1 MASGPRRRRP
11 RSALKPR
18 TPDPRRLDSD
28 IGAITKR
35 NPSDK
40 MDMRV
45 SRGRVPAIKEETMG
59 YLRGVVH
66 GAIIG
71 GAVALLYAPKPGRQ
85 MREEL
90 SERLDQVRGQMQP
103 VLDQAQGGVDS
114 ARPPVKAG
122 LPEKTT
128 AFNVN
133 RLCGSG
139 LQAINSA
146 VQELRTG
153 EAQVVVAGGNEN
165 MSIQPYLLPR
175 SQVGWRLG
183 EATLIDGTMSLVT
196 DPFGRYQMGSTA
208 EKVADRYGVSRE
220 AQDKFAAESQRR
232 AAAAIAE
239 GRFDDQIVPV
249 AIPQKKGEPVIATVD
264 EHPRPGTTME
274 SLGRLKPAFREGGS
288 VTAGNSSGIND
299 AGAAIVVMSR
309 GKAGELGVTP
319 QLEWIAD
326 AVAGIAPEIMG
337 VAPIFAVQNLLR
349 KVGMTIND
357 IDVMELDEAFA
368 AQAVA
373 VIRELE
379 IDPDRVNPNGGA
391 IALGHP
397 VGATGAI
404 LTIKLAYELKR
415 RQAEWG
421 IVTMCIGGGQGI
433 ATLFRNLN

>member
-1 MASGPRRRRP
+1 MA
-11 RSALKPR
+11 
-18 TPDPRRLDSD
+18 
-28 IGAITKR
+28 
-35 NPSDK
+35 
-40 MDMRV
+40 
-45 SRGRVPAIKEETMG
+45 
-59 YLRGVVH
+59 
-66 GAIIG
+66 
-71 GAVALLYAPKPGRQ
+71 
-85 MREEL
+85 
-90 SERLDQVRGQMQP
+90 
-103 VLDQAQGGVDS
+103 GGVRTAIGKFAGAFKDTPTSDLGAS
-114 ARPPVKAG
+114 AIRAAVDRAGISPQVIDEVILGCVGQVGEDAFNARLATLKAG

-175 SQVGWRLG
+175 AQVGWRLG
-183 EATLIDGTMSLVT
+183 EAALIDGTLSLVT
-196 DPFGRYQMGSTA
+196 DPFGRYQMGATA
-208 EKVADRYGVSRE
+208 EKVADRYGVSRQ
-220 AQDKFAAESQRR
+220 AQDAFAAESQRR
-232 AAAAIAE
+232 AAAAIAQ
-239 GRFDDQIVPV
+239 GRFKDQIVPI
-249 AIPQKKGEPVIATVD
+249 AIPQKKGEPIVAQID
-264 EHPRPGTTME
+264 EHPRPATTVE

-299 AGAAIVVMSR
+299 AGAAVVVMTR
-309 GKAGELGVTP
+309 AKAAELGVNP
-319 QLEWIAD
+319 QLEWVAD

-337 VAPIFAVQNLLR
+337 VAPIFAVQNLLK

-357 IDVMELDEAFA
+357 VDLMELNEAFA

-379 IDPDRVNPNGGA
+379 IDPEKVNPNGGA

-404 LTIKLAYELKR
+404 LTVKLAYELKR

>member
-1 MASGPRRRRP
+1 
-11 RSALKPR
+11 
-18 TPDPRRLDSD
+18 
-28 IGAITKR
+28 
-35 NPSDK
+35 
-40 MDMRV
+40 
-45 SRGRVPAIKEETMG
+45 
-59 YLRGVVH
+59 
-66 GAIIG
+66 
-71 GAVALLYAPKPGRQ
+71 VALERQGRGIS
-85 MREEL
+85 RVNG
-90 SERLDQVRGQMQP
+90 DGIV
-103 VLDQAQGGVDS
+103 VAGGVRTAIGKFAGAFKDTPTS
-114 ARPPVKAG
+114 DLGANAIRAAVQRAGISPEVVDEVILGCVGQVGEDAFNARLATLKAG

-175 SQVGWRLG
+175 SQVGSRLG
-183 EATLIDGTMSLVT
+183 DAALIDGTLSLVT
-196 DPFGRYQMGSTA
+196 DPFGRYQMGATA

-239 GRFDDQIVPV
+239 GRFQDQIVPI
-249 AIPQKKGEPVIATVD
+249 AIPQKKGDPVIANVD

-299 AGAAIVVMSR
+299 AGAAVVVMTR
-309 GKAGELGVTP
+309 AKADELGVTP
-319 QLEWIAD
+319 QLEWVAD

-337 VAPIFAVQNLLR
+337 VAPIFAVQNLLK

-357 IDVMELDEAFA
+357 IDLMELNEAFA

-379 IDPDRVNPNGGA
+379 IDPEKVNPNGGA

-404 LTIKLAYELKR
+404 LTVKLAYELKR

>member
-1 MASGPRRRRP
+1 V
-11 RSALKPR
+11 
-18 TPDPRRLDSD
+18 T
-28 IGAITKR
+28 R
-35 NPSDK
+35 N
-40 MDMRV
+40 
-45 SRGRVPAIKEETMG
+45 GEGI
-59 YLRGVVH
+59 VV
-66 GAIIG
+66 A
-71 GAVALLYAPKPGRQ
+71 
-85 MREEL
+85 
-90 SERLDQVRGQMQP
+90 
-103 VLDQAQGGVDS
+103 GGVRTAIGKFAGAFKDTPS
-114 ARPPVKAG
+114 SDLGANAIRAAVQRAGIAPEVVDEVILGCVGQVGEDAFNARLATLKAG

-319 QLEWIAD
+319 QLEWVAD

-337 VAPIFAVQNLLR
+337 VAPIFAVQNLLK

-357 IDVMELDEAFA
+357 IDLMELNEAFA

-379 IDPDRVNPNGGA
+379 IDPEKVNPNGGA

-404 LTIKLAYELKR
+404 LTVKLAYELKR
-415 RQAEWG
+415 RKAEWG

>member
-1 MASGPRRRRP
+1 M
-11 RSALKPR
+11 
-18 TPDPRRLDSD
+18 T
-28 IGAITKR
+28 R
-35 NPSDK
+35 N
-40 MDMRV
+40 
-45 SRGRVPAIKEETMG
+45 GGEGI
-59 YLRGVVH
+59 VV
-66 GAIIG
+66 A
-71 GAVALLYAPKPGRQ
+71 
-85 MREEL
+85 
-90 SERLDQVRGQMQP
+90 
-103 VLDQAQGGVDS
+103 GGVRTAIGKFAGAFKDTPS
-114 ARPPVKAG
+114 SDLGANAIRAAVERAGISPEVVDEVILGCVGQVGEDAFNARLATLKAG

-183 EATLIDGTMSLVT
+183 EATLIDGTISLVT

-232 AAAAIAE
+232 AAAAIAD

-249 AIPQKKGEPVIATVD
+249 AIPQKKGDPVIARVD
-264 EHPRPGTTME
+264 EHPRPATTME

-299 AGAAIVVMSR
+299 AGAAVVVMTR
-309 GKAGELGVTP
+309 ATAEQLGVTP
-319 QLEWIAD
+319 QLEWVAD

-337 VAPIFAVQNLLR
+337 VAPIFAVQNLLK

-357 IDVMELDEAFA
+357 IDLMELNEAFA

-379 IDPDRVNPNGGA
+379 IDPEKVNPNGGA

-404 LTIKLAYELKR
+404 LTVKLAYELKR

>member
-1 MASGPRRRRP
+1 M
-11 RSALKPR
+11 
-18 TPDPRRLDSD
+18 T
-28 IGAITKR
+28 R
-35 NPSDK
+35 N
-40 MDMRV
+40 
-45 SRGRVPAIKEETMG
+45 GEGI
-59 YLRGVVH
+59 VV
-66 GAIIG
+66 A
-71 GAVALLYAPKPGRQ
+71 
-85 MREEL
+85 
-90 SERLDQVRGQMQP
+90 
-103 VLDQAQGGVDS
+103 GGVRTAIGKFAGAFKDTPS
-114 ARPPVKAG
+114 SDLGANAIRAAVERAGIGPEVVDEVILGCVGQVGEDAFNARLATLKAG

-183 EATLIDGTMSLVT
+183 DATLIDGTMSLVT

-232 AAAAIAE
+232 TAAAIAE

-249 AIPQKKGEPVIATVD
+249 AIPQKKGDPVIARVD

-299 AGAAIVVMSR
+299 AGAAVVVLT
-309 GKAGELGVTP
+309 KAKADELGVTP
-319 QLEWIAD
+319 QLEWVAD

-337 VAPIFAVQNLLR
+337 VAPIFAVQNLLK

-357 IDVMELDEAFA
+357 IDLMELNEAFA

-373 VIRELE
+373 VIRELD
-379 IDPDRVNPNGGA
+379 IDPEKVNPNGGA

-404 LTIKLAYELKR
+404 LTVKLAYELKR
-415 RQAEWG
+415 RKAEWG

>member
-1 MASGPRRRRP
+1 MA
-11 RSALKPR
+11 
-18 TPDPRRLDSD
+18 
-28 IGAITKR
+28 R
-35 NPSDK
+35 N
-40 MDMRV
+40 
-45 SRGRVPAIKEETMG
+45 GGGI
-59 YLRGVVH
+59 VV
-66 GAIIG
+66 A
-71 GAVALLYAPKPGRQ
+71 
-85 MREEL
+85 
-90 SERLDQVRGQMQP
+90 
-103 VLDQAQGGVDS
+103 GGVRTAIGKFAGAFKDTPTS
-114 ARPPVKAG
+114 DLGARAIRAAVDRAGISPSVVDEVILGCVGQVGEDAFNARLATLKAG
-122 LPEKTT
+122 LPETTT

-165 MSIQPYLLPR
+165 MSIQPYMLPR

-183 EATLIDGTMSLVT
+183 EAQLIDGTLSLVT
-196 DPFGRYQMGSTA
+196 DPFGRYQMGATA

-232 AAAAIAE
+232 AAVAIAE
-239 GRFDDQIVPV
+239 GRFKDQIVPV
-249 AIPQKKGEPVIATVD
+249 TIPQRKGDPLVADLD
-264 EHPRPGTTME
+264 EHPRPGTTAE
-274 SLGRLKPAFREGGS
+274 SLARLKPAFRDGGS

-299 AGAAIVVMSR
+299 AGAALVVMTSAR
-309 GKAGELGVTP
+309 AQELGVTP
-319 QLEWIAD
+319 QLEWVAD

-337 VAPIFAVQNLLR
+337 VAPIFAVQNLL
-349 KVGMTIND
+349 KKAGMTIND
-357 IDVMELDEAFA
+357 IDLMELNEAFA

-379 IDPDRVNPNGGA
+379 IDPEKVNPNGGA

-404 LTIKLAYELKR
+404 LTVKLAYELKR

>member
-1 MASGPRRRRP
+1 M
-11 RSALKPR
+11 
-18 TPDPRRLDSD
+18 
-28 IGAITKR
+28 R
-35 NPSDK
+35 N
-40 MDMRV
+40 
-45 SRGRVPAIKEETMG
+45 GEGI
-59 YLRGVVH
+59 VV
-66 GAIIG
+66 A
-71 GAVALLYAPKPGRQ
+71 
-85 MREEL
+85 
-90 SERLDQVRGQMQP
+90 
-103 VLDQAQGGVDS
+103 GGVRTAIGKFAGAFKDTPS
-114 ARPPVKAG
+114 SDLGANAIRAAVERAGIAPEVVDEVILGCVGQVGEDAFNARLATLKAG

-249 AIPQKKGEPVIATVD
+249 AIPQKKGDPVIARVD
-264 EHPRPGTTME
+264 EHPRPGTTVE
-274 SLGRLKPAFREGGS
+274 SLSRLKPAFREGGS

-299 AGAAIVVMSR
+299 AGAAVVVMTR
-309 GKAGELGVTP
+309 EKADELGVTP
-319 QLEWIAD
+319 QLEWVAD

-337 VAPIFAVQNLLR
+337 VAPIFAVQNLLK

-357 IDVMELDEAFA
+357 IDLMELNEAFA

-379 IDPDRVNPNGGA
+379 IDPEKVNPNGGA

-404 LTIKLAYELKR
+404 LTVKLAYELKR

>member
-1 MASGPRRRRP
+1 V
-11 RSALKPR
+11 
-18 TPDPRRLDSD
+18 
-28 IGAITKR
+28 IGEGI
-35 NPSDK
+35 
-40 MDMRV
+40 
-45 SRGRVPAIKEETMG
+45 
-59 YLRGVVH
+59 VV
-66 GAIIG
+66 A
-71 GAVALLYAPKPGRQ
+71 
-85 MREEL
+85 
-90 SERLDQVRGQMQP
+90 
-103 VLDQAQGGVDS
+103 GGVRTAIGKFAGAFKDTPTS
-114 ARPPVKAG
+114 DLGANAIRAAVERAGISPDVVDEVILGCVGQVGEDAFNARLATLKAG
-122 LPEKTT
+122 LPERTT

-183 EATLIDGTMSLVT
+183 EAALVDGTLSLVT
-196 DPFGRYQMGSTA
+196 DPFGHYQMGCTA

-232 AAAAIAE
+232 AADAIAQ
-239 GRFDDQIVPV
+239 GRFKDQIVPV
-249 AIPQKKGEPVIATVD
+249 AIPQKKGDPIVADSD
-264 EHPRPGTTME
+264 EHPRPNTTIE

-299 AGAAIVVMSR
+299 AGAAVVVMT
-309 GKAGELGVTP
+309 KARAAELGVTP
-319 QLEWIAD
+319 QLEWVAD

-337 VAPIFAVQNLLR
+337 VAPIFAVQQLLK

-357 IDVMELDEAFA
+357 IDLMELNEAFA

-379 IDPDRVNPNGGA
+379 IDPEKVNPNGGA

-404 LTIKLAYELKR
+404 LTVKLAYELKR

>member
-1 MASGPRRRRP
+1 V
-11 RSALKPR
+11 
-18 TPDPRRLDSD
+18 T
-28 IGAITKR
+28 R
-35 NPSDK
+35 N
-40 MDMRV
+40 
-45 SRGRVPAIKEETMG
+45 GEGI
-59 YLRGVVH
+59 VV
-66 GAIIG
+66 A
-71 GAVALLYAPKPGRQ
+71 
-85 MREEL
+85 
-90 SERLDQVRGQMQP
+90 
-103 VLDQAQGGVDS
+103 GGVRTAIGKFAGAFKDTPS
-114 ARPPVKAG
+114 SDLGANAIRAAVERAGIVPDVVDEVILGCVGQVGEDAFNARLATLKAG

-153 EAQVVVAGGNEN
+153 EAEVVVAGGNEN

-220 AQDKFAAESQRR
+220 AQDQFAAESQRR
-232 AAAAIAE
+232 TAAAVAE

-249 AIPQKKGEPVIATVD
+249 AIPQRKGDPVIARVD
-264 EHPRPGTTME
+264 EHPRPGTTIE

-299 AGAAIVVMSR
+299 AGAALVVMT
-309 GKAGELGVTP
+309 KAKADELGVTP
-319 QLEWIAD
+319 QLEWVAD

-337 VAPIFAVQNLLR
+337 VAPIFAVQNLLK

-357 IDVMELDEAFA
+357 IDLMELNEAFA

-379 IDPDRVNPNGGA
+379 IDPEKVNPNGGA

-404 LTIKLAYELKR
+404 LTVKLAYELKR
-415 RQAEWG
+415 RKAEWG

>member
-1 MASGPRRRRP
+1 V
-11 RSALKPR
+11 
-18 TPDPRRLDSD
+18 T
-28 IGAITKR
+28 R
-35 NPSDK
+35 N
-40 MDMRV
+40 
-45 SRGRVPAIKEETMG
+45 GEGI
-59 YLRGVVH
+59 VV
-66 GAIIG
+66 A
-71 GAVALLYAPKPGRQ
+71 
-85 MREEL
+85 
-90 SERLDQVRGQMQP
+90 
-103 VLDQAQGGVDS
+103 GGVRTAIGKFAGAFKDTPTS
-114 ARPPVKAG
+114 DLGANAIRAAVERAGISPDVVDEVILGCVGQVGEDAFNARLATLKAG

-165 MSIQPYLLPR
+165 MSIQPYFLPR

-183 EATLIDGTMSLVT
+183 EATLVDGTLSLVT
-196 DPFGRYQMGSTA
+196 DPFGRYQMGATA
-208 EKVADRYGVSRE
+208 EKVAERYGVSRQ
-220 AQDKFAAESQRR
+220 AQDAFAAESQRR

-249 AIPQKKGEPVIATVD
+249 AIPQKKGDPVMAQLD
-264 EHPRPGTTME
+264 EHPRPGTTVE
-274 SLGRLKPAFREGGS
+274 SLGRLKPAFRDGGS

-299 AGAAIVVMSR
+299 AGAAVVVMTR
-309 GKAGELGVTP
+309 AKADELGVTP
-319 QLEWIAD
+319 QLEWVAD

-337 VAPIFAVQNLLR
+337 VAPIFAVQNLLK

-357 IDVMELDEAFA
+357 IDLMELNEAFA

-379 IDPDRVNPNGGA
+379 IDPDKVNPNGGA

-404 LTIKLAYELKR
+404 LTVKLAYELKR

>member
-1 MASGPRRRRP
+1 M
-11 RSALKPR
+11 
-18 TPDPRRLDSD
+18 T
-28 IGAITKR
+28 R
-35 NPSDK
+35 N
-40 MDMRV
+40 
-45 SRGRVPAIKEETMG
+45 GEGI
-59 YLRGVVH
+59 VV
-66 GAIIG
+66 A
-71 GAVALLYAPKPGRQ
+71 
-85 MREEL
+85 
-90 SERLDQVRGQMQP
+90 
-103 VLDQAQGGVDS
+103 GGVRTAIGKFAGAFKDTPS
-114 ARPPVKAG
+114 SDLGANAIRAAVERAGISPEVVDEVILGCVGQVGEDAFNARLATLKAG

-153 EAQVVVAGGNEN
+153 EAEVVVAGGNEN

-220 AQDKFAAESQRR
+220 AQDQFAAESQRR
-232 AAAAIAE
+232 AAAAMAE
-239 GRFDDQIVPV
+239 GRFNDQIVPV
-249 AIPQKKGEPVIATVD
+249 AIPQKKGDPVIAKVD
-264 EHPRPGTTME
+264 EHPRPGTTVE

-299 AGAAIVVMSR
+299 AGAALVVMTR

-319 QLEWIAD
+319 QLEWVAD

-337 VAPIFAVQNLLR
+337 VAPIFAVQNLLK

-357 IDVMELDEAFA
+357 IDLMELNEAFA

-379 IDPDRVNPNGGA
+379 IDPEKVNPNGGA

-404 LTIKLAYELKR
+404 LTVKLAYELKR

-433 ATLFRNLN
+433 ATLFRSLN

>member
-1 MASGPRRRRP
+1 VTIERQGRGIS
-11 RSALKPR
+11 
-18 TPDPRRLDSD
+18 
-28 IGAITKR
+28 
-35 NPSDK
+35 
-40 MDMRV
+40 RV
-45 SRGRVPAIKEETMG
+45 NGEGI
-59 YLRGVVH
+59 VV
-66 GAIIG
+66 A
-71 GAVALLYAPKPGRQ
+71 
-85 MREEL
+85 
-90 SERLDQVRGQMQP
+90 
-103 VLDQAQGGVDS
+103 GGVRTAIGKFAGAFKDTPTS
-114 ARPPVKAG
+114 DLGANAIRAAVERAGIAPDAVDEVILGCVGQVGEDAFNARLATLKAG

-165 MSIQPYLLPR
+165 MSIQPYFLPR

-196 DPFGRYQMGSTA
+196 DPFGRYQMGATA
-208 EKVADRYGVSRE
+208 ENVAERYGVSRQ
-220 AQDKFAAESQRR
+220 AQDAFAAESQRR

-239 GRFDDQIVPV
+239 GRFNDQIVPV
-249 AIPQKKGEPVIATVD
+249 AIPQKKGDPVIASLD
-264 EHPRPGTTME
+264 EHPRPGTTVE

-299 AGAAIVVMSR
+299 AGAAVVVMTR
-309 GKAGELGVTP
+309 AKADELGVRP
-319 QLEWIAD
+319 QLEWVAD

-337 VAPIFAVQNLLR
+337 VAPIFAVQNLLK

-357 IDVMELDEAFA
+357 IDLMELNEAFA

-379 IDPDRVNPNGGA
+379 IDPDKVNPNGGA

-404 LTIKLAYELKR
+404 LTVKLAYELKR

-433 ATLFRNLN
+433 ATLFRNPN

>member
-1 MASGPRRRRP
+1 V
-11 RSALKPR
+11 
-18 TPDPRRLDSD
+18 T
-28 IGAITKR
+28 R
-35 NPSDK
+35 N
-40 MDMRV
+40 
-45 SRGRVPAIKEETMG
+45 GEGI
-59 YLRGVVH
+59 VV
-66 GAIIG
+66 A
-71 GAVALLYAPKPGRQ
+71 
-85 MREEL
+85 
-90 SERLDQVRGQMQP
+90 
-103 VLDQAQGGVDS
+103 GGVRTAIGKFAGAFKDTPTS
-114 ARPPVKAG
+114 DLGANAIRAAVERAGISPDVVDEVILGCVGQVGEDAFNARLATLKAG

-165 MSIQPYLLPR
+165 MSIQPYFLPR

-183 EATLIDGTMSLVT
+183 EATLVDGTLSLVT
-196 DPFGRYQMGSTA
+196 DPFGRYQMGATA
-208 EKVADRYGVSRE
+208 EKVAERYGVSRQ
-220 AQDKFAAESQRR
+220 AQDAFAAESQRR

-249 AIPQKKGEPVIATVD
+249 AIPQKKGDPVMAQLD
-264 EHPRPGTTME
+264 EHPRPGTTVE
-274 SLGRLKPAFREGGS
+274 SLGRLKPAFRDGGS

-299 AGAAIVVMSR
+299 AGAAVVVMTR
-309 GKAGELGVTP
+309 AKADELGVTP
-319 QLEWIAD
+319 QLEWVAD

-337 VAPIFAVQNLLR
+337 VAPIVAVQNLLK

-357 IDVMELDEAFA
+357 IDLMELNEAFA

-379 IDPDRVNPNGGA
+379 IDPDKVNPNGGA

-404 LTIKLAYELKR
+404 LTVKLAYELKR

>member
-1 MASGPRRRRP
+1 M
-11 RSALKPR
+11 
-18 TPDPRRLDSD
+18 T
-28 IGAITKR
+28 R
-35 NPSDK
+35 N
-40 MDMRV
+40 
-45 SRGRVPAIKEETMG
+45 GEGI
-59 YLRGVVH
+59 VV
-66 GAIIG
+66 A
-71 GAVALLYAPKPGRQ
+71 
-85 MREEL
+85 
-90 SERLDQVRGQMQP
+90 
-103 VLDQAQGGVDS
+103 GGVRTAIGKFAGAFKDTPS
-114 ARPPVKAG
+114 SDLGANAIRAAVERAGIGPDVVDEVILGCVGQVGEDAFNARLATLKAG

-232 AAAAIAE
+232 TAAAIAE

-249 AIPQKKGEPVIATVD
+249 AIPQKKGDPVIARVD

-299 AGAAIVVMSR
+299 AGAAVVVLT
-309 GKAGELGVTP
+309 KAKADELGVTP
-319 QLEWIAD
+319 QLEWVAD

-337 VAPIFAVQNLLR
+337 VAPIFAVQNLLK

-357 IDVMELDEAFA
+357 IDLMELNEAFA

-379 IDPDRVNPNGGA
+379 IDPEKVNPNGGA

-404 LTIKLAYELKR
+404 LTVKLAYELKR
-415 RQAEWG
+415 RKAEWG

>member
-1 MASGPRRRRP
+1 VTGNGEG
-11 RSALKPR
+11 
-18 TPDPRRLDSD
+18 
-28 IGAITKR
+28 I
-35 NPSDK
+35 
-40 MDMRV
+40 
-45 SRGRVPAIKEETMG
+45 
-59 YLRGVVH
+59 VV
-66 GAIIG
+66 A
-71 GAVALLYAPKPGRQ
+71 
-85 MREEL
+85 
-90 SERLDQVRGQMQP
+90 
-103 VLDQAQGGVDS
+103 GGVRTAIGKFAGAFKDTPTS
-114 ARPPVKAG
+114 DLGANAIRAAVERAGISPDVVDEVILGCVGQVGEDAFNARLATLKAG

-183 EATLIDGTMSLVT
+183 EAALIDGTLSLVT
-196 DPFGRYQMGSTA
+196 DPFGRYQMGATA
-208 EKVADRYGVSRE
+208 EKVADRYGVSRQ
-220 AQDKFAAESQRR
+220 AQDAFAAESQRR

-239 GRFDDQIVPV
+239 GRFNDQIVPV
-249 AIPQKKGEPVIATVD
+249 AIAQKKGDPVIAQLD
-264 EHPRPGTTME
+264 EHPRPGTTVE

-299 AGAAIVVMSR
+299 AGAAVVVMTR
-309 GKAGELGVTP
+309 AKADELGVTP
-319 QLEWIAD
+319 QLEWVAD

-337 VAPIFAVQNLLR
+337 VAPIFAVQNLLK

-357 IDVMELDEAFA
+357 IDLMELNEAFA

-379 IDPDRVNPNGGA
+379 IDPDKVNPNGGA

-404 LTIKLAYELKR
+404 LTVKLAYELKR

-433 ATLFRNLN
+433 ATLFKNLN

>member
-1 MASGPRRRRP
+1 V
-11 RSALKPR
+11 
-18 TPDPRRLDSD
+18 T
-28 IGAITKR
+28 R
-35 NPSDK
+35 N
-40 MDMRV
+40 
-45 SRGRVPAIKEETMG
+45 GEGI
-59 YLRGVVH
+59 VV
-66 GAIIG
+66 A
-71 GAVALLYAPKPGRQ
+71 
-85 MREEL
+85 
-90 SERLDQVRGQMQP
+90 
-103 VLDQAQGGVDS
+103 GGVRTAIGKFAGAFKDTPS
-114 ARPPVKAG
+114 SDLGANAIRAAVERAGIGPEVVDEVILGCVGQVGEDAFNARLATLKAG

-232 AAAAIAE
+232 TAAAIAE

-249 AIPQKKGEPVIATVD
+249 AIPQKKGDPVIARVD

-299 AGAAIVVMSR
+299 AGAAVVVMT
-309 GKAGELGVTP
+309 KAKADELGVTP
-319 QLEWIAD
+319 QLEWVAD

-337 VAPIFAVQNLLR
+337 VAPIFAVQNLLK

-357 IDVMELDEAFA
+357 IDLMELNEAFA

-379 IDPDRVNPNGGA
+379 IDPEKVNPNGGA

-404 LTIKLAYELKR
+404 LTVKLAYELKR
-415 RQAEWG
+415 RKAEWG

>member
-1 MASGPRRRRP
+1 MTQNGEG
-11 RSALKPR
+11 
-18 TPDPRRLDSD
+18 
-28 IGAITKR
+28 I
-35 NPSDK
+35 
-40 MDMRV
+40 
-45 SRGRVPAIKEETMG
+45 
-59 YLRGVVH
+59 VV
-66 GAIIG
+66 A
-71 GAVALLYAPKPGRQ
+71 
-85 MREEL
+85 
-90 SERLDQVRGQMQP
+90 
-103 VLDQAQGGVDS
+103 GGVRTAIGKFAGAFKDTPTS
-114 ARPPVKAG
+114 DLGANAIRAAIERSGISPDVVDEVILGCVGQVGEDAFNARLATLKAG

-175 SQVGWRLG
+175 AQVGWRLG
-183 EATLIDGTMSLVT
+183 EAALIDGTLSLVT
-196 DPFGRYQMGSTA
+196 DPFGRYQMGATA
-208 EKVADRYGVSRE
+208 EIVADRYGVSRQ
-220 AQDKFAAESQRR
+220 AQDAFAAESQRR

-239 GRFDDQIVPV
+239 GRFNDQIVPV
-249 AIPQKKGEPVIATVD
+249 AIPQKKGDPVIAQLD
-264 EHPRPGTTME
+264 EHPRPGTTVE
-274 SLGRLKPAFREGGS
+274 SLGRLKAAFREGGS

-299 AGAAIVVMSR
+299 AGAAVVVMTR
-309 GKAGELGVTP
+309 AKAGELGVTP
-319 QLEWIAD
+319 QLEWVAD

-337 VAPIFAVQNLLR
+337 VAPIFAVQNLLK

-357 IDVMELDEAFA
+357 IDLMELNEAFA

-379 IDPDRVNPNGGA
+379 IDPEKVNPNGGA

-404 LTIKLAYELKR
+404 LTVKLAYELKR

>member
-1 MASGPRRRRP
+1 V
-11 RSALKPR
+11 
-18 TPDPRRLDSD
+18 T
-28 IGAITKR
+28 R
-35 NPSDK
+35 N
-40 MDMRV
+40 
-45 SRGRVPAIKEETMG
+45 GEGI
-59 YLRGVVH
+59 VV
-66 GAIIG
+66 A
-71 GAVALLYAPKPGRQ
+71 
-85 MREEL
+85 
-90 SERLDQVRGQMQP
+90 
-103 VLDQAQGGVDS
+103 GGVRTAIGKFAGAFKDTPS
-114 ARPPVKAG
+114 SDLGANAIRAAVERAGIGPEVVDEVILGCVGQVGEDAFNARLATLKAG

-208 EKVADRYGVSRE
+208 EKVADRYDVSRE

-232 AAAAIAE
+232 TAAAIAE

-249 AIPQKKGEPVIATVD
+249 AIPQKKGDPVIARVD

-299 AGAAIVVMSR
+299 AGAAVVVLT
-309 GKAGELGVTP
+309 KAKADELGVTP
-319 QLEWIAD
+319 QLEWVAD

-337 VAPIFAVQNLLR
+337 VAPIFAVQNLLK

-357 IDVMELDEAFA
+357 IDLMELNEAFA

-379 IDPDRVNPNGGA
+379 IDPEKVNPNGGA

-404 LTIKLAYELKR
+404 LTVKLAYELKR
-415 RQAEWG
+415 RKAEWG

>member
-1 MASGPRRRRP
+1 M
-11 RSALKPR
+11 
-18 TPDPRRLDSD
+18 T
-28 IGAITKR
+28 R
-35 NPSDK
+35 N
-40 MDMRV
+40 
-45 SRGRVPAIKEETMG
+45 GEGI
-59 YLRGVVH
+59 VV
-66 GAIIG
+66 A
-71 GAVALLYAPKPGRQ
+71 
-85 MREEL
+85 
-90 SERLDQVRGQMQP
+90 
-103 VLDQAQGGVDS
+103 GGVRTAIGKFAGAFKDTPS
-114 ARPPVKAG
+114 SDLGANAIRAAVGRAGISPDVVDEVILGCVGQVGEDAFNARLATLKAG

-183 EATLIDGTMSLVT
+183 EAALIDGTLSLVT
-196 DPFGRYQMGSTA
+196 DPFGRYQMGATA
-208 EKVADRYGVSRE
+208 EKVAERYGVSRQ
-220 AQDKFAAESQRR
+220 AQDAFAAESQRR

-239 GRFDDQIVPV
+239 GRFIDQIVPV
-249 AIPQKKGEPVIATVD
+249 AIPQKKGDPVIANLD
-264 EHPRPGTTME
+264 EHPRPGTTVE

-299 AGAAIVVMSR
+299 AGAAVVVMTR
-309 GKAGELGVTP
+309 AKADELGVTP

-337 VAPIFAVQNLLR
+337 VAPIFAVQNLLK

-357 IDVMELDEAFA
+357 IDLMELNEAFA

-379 IDPDRVNPNGGA
+379 IDPDKVNPNGGA

-404 LTIKLAYELKR
+404 LTVKLAYELKR

-433 ATLFRNLN
+433 ATLFKNLN

>member
-1 MASGPRRRRP
+1 M
-11 RSALKPR
+11 
-18 TPDPRRLDSD
+18 T
-28 IGAITKR
+28 R
-35 NPSDK
+35 N
-40 MDMRV
+40 
-45 SRGRVPAIKEETMG
+45 GEGI
-59 YLRGVVH
+59 VV
-66 GAIIG
+66 A
-71 GAVALLYAPKPGRQ
+71 
-85 MREEL
+85 
-90 SERLDQVRGQMQP
+90 
-103 VLDQAQGGVDS
+103 GGVRTAIGKFAGAFKDTPTS
-114 ARPPVKAG
+114 DLGANAIRAAVERAGISPDVVDEVILGCVGQVGEDAFNARLATLKAG

-183 EATLIDGTMSLVT
+183 EAALIDGTLSLVT
-196 DPFGRYQMGSTA
+196 DPFGRYQMGATA
-208 EKVADRYGVSRE
+208 EKVADRYGVSRQ
-220 AQDKFAAESQRR
+220 AQDAFAAESQRR

-239 GRFDDQIVPV
+239 GRFHDQIVPV
-249 AIPQKKGEPVIATVD
+249 AIPQKKGDPVIAQLD
-264 EHPRPGTTME
+264 EHPRPGTTLE

-299 AGAAIVVMSR
+299 AGAAVVVMTR
-309 GKAGELGVTP
+309 AKADELGVTP
-319 QLEWIAD
+319 QLEWVAD

-337 VAPIFAVQNLLR
+337 VAPIFAVQNLLK

-357 IDVMELDEAFA
+357 IDLMELNEAFA

-379 IDPDRVNPNGGA
+379 IDPDKVNPNGGA

-404 LTIKLAYELKR
+404 LTVKLAYELKR
-415 RQAEWG
+415 RQVEWG

>member
-1 MASGPRRRRP
+1 V
-11 RSALKPR
+11 
-18 TPDPRRLDSD
+18 T
-28 IGAITKR
+28 R
-35 NPSDK
+35 N
-40 MDMRV
+40 
-45 SRGRVPAIKEETMG
+45 GEGI
-59 YLRGVVH
+59 VV
-66 GAIIG
+66 A
-71 GAVALLYAPKPGRQ
+71 
-85 MREEL
+85 
-90 SERLDQVRGQMQP
+90 
-103 VLDQAQGGVDS
+103 GGVRTAIGKFAGAFKDTPTS
-114 ARPPVKAG
+114 DLGANAIRAAVERAGISPDVVDEVILGCVGQVGEDAFNARLATLKAG

-165 MSIQPYLLPR
+165 MSIQPYFLPR

-183 EATLIDGTMSLVT
+183 EATLVDGTLSLVT
-196 DPFGRYQMGSTA
+196 DPFGRYQMGATA
-208 EKVADRYGVSRE
+208 EKVADRYGVSRQ
-220 AQDKFAAESQRR
+220 AQDAFAAESQRR

-249 AIPQKKGEPVIATVD
+249 AIPQKKGDPVMAQLD
-264 EHPRPGTTME
+264 EHPRPGTTEE

-299 AGAAIVVMSR
+299 AGAAVVVMTR
-309 GKAGELGVTP
+309 AKADELGVTP
-319 QLEWIAD
+319 QLEWVAD

-337 VAPIFAVQNLLR
+337 VAPIFAVQNLLK

-357 IDVMELDEAFA
+357 IDLMELNEAFA

-379 IDPDRVNPNGGA
+379 IDPDKVNPNGGA

-404 LTIKLAYELKR
+404 LTVKLAYELKR

-433 ATLFRNLN
+433 ATLFRNLS

>member
-1 MASGPRRRRP
+1 V
-11 RSALKPR
+11 L
-18 TPDPRRLDSD
+18 
-28 IGAITKR
+28 R
-35 NPSDK
+35 N
-40 MDMRV
+40 
-45 SRGRVPAIKEETMG
+45 GEGI
-59 YLRGVVH
+59 VV
-66 GAIIG
+66 A
-71 GAVALLYAPKPGRQ
+71 
-85 MREEL
+85 
-90 SERLDQVRGQMQP
+90 
-103 VLDQAQGGVDS
+103 GGVRTAIGKFAGAFKDTPTSDLGAS
-114 ARPPVKAG
+114 AIRAAVDRAGISPEVIDEVILGCVGQVGEDAFNARLATLKAG
-122 LPEKTT
+122 LPETTT

-175 SQVGWRLG
+175 AQVGWRLG
-183 EATLIDGTMSLVT
+183 EAALIDGTLSLVT
-196 DPFGRYQMGSTA
+196 DPFGHYQMGATA

-232 AAAAIAE
+232 AATAIAE
-239 GRFDDQIVPV
+239 GRFKDQIVPF
-249 AIPQKKGEPVIATVD
+249 AIPQKKGEPIVAEVD
-264 EHPRPGTTME
+264 EHPRPATTVE

-299 AGAAIVVMSR
+299 AGAAVVVMTR
-309 GKAGELGVTP
+309 AKADELGVRP
-319 QLEWIAD
+319 QLEWVAD

-337 VAPIFAVQNLLR
+337 VAPIFAVQNLLK
-349 KVGMTIND
+349 KVRMTIND
-357 IDVMELDEAFA
+357 IDLMELNEAFA

-379 IDPDRVNPNGGA
+379 IDPEKVNPNGGA

-404 LTIKLAYELKR
+404 LTVKLAYELKR

-433 ATLFRNLN
+433 ATLFRNPN

>member
-1 MASGPRRRRP
+1 VNGDGIVVA
-11 RSALKPR
+11 
-18 TPDPRRLDSD
+18 
-28 IGAITKR
+28 
-35 NPSDK
+35 
-40 MDMRV
+40 
-45 SRGRVPAIKEETMG
+45 
-59 YLRGVVH
+59 GVVRTAIGKFA
-66 GAIIG
+66 GAFKDTPTSDL
-71 GAVALLYAPKPGRQ
+71 GANAIRAAVERAGIAPEVVDEVILGCVGQ
-85 MREEL
+85 VGDDAFNA
-90 SERLDQVRGQMQP
+90 RLAT
-103 VLDQAQGGVDS
+103 L
-114 ARPPVKAG
+114 KAG

-165 MSIQPYLLPR
+165 MSVQPYLLPR
-175 SQVGWRLG
+175 SQVGSRLG
-183 EATLIDGTMSLVT
+183 DAALIDGTLSLVT
-196 DPFGRYQMGSTA
+196 DPFGRYQMGATA

-239 GRFDDQIVPV
+239 GRFQDQIVPI
-249 AIPQKKGEPVIATVD
+249 AIPQKKGDPVIANVD

-299 AGAAIVVMSR
+299 AGAAVVVMSR
-309 GKAGELGVTP
+309 AKADELGVTP
-319 QLEWIAD
+319 QLEWVAD

-337 VAPIFAVQNLLR
+337 VAPIFAVQNLLK

-357 IDVMELDEAFA
+357 IDLMELNEAFA

-379 IDPDRVNPNGGA
+379 IDPEKVNPNGGA

-404 LTIKLAYELKR
+404 LTVKLAYELER

>member
-1 MASGPRRRRP
+1 V
-11 RSALKPR
+11 
-18 TPDPRRLDSD
+18 T
-28 IGAITKR
+28 R
-35 NPSDK
+35 N
-40 MDMRV
+40 
-45 SRGRVPAIKEETMG
+45 GEGI
-59 YLRGVVH
+59 VV
-66 GAIIG
+66 A
-71 GAVALLYAPKPGRQ
+71 
-85 MREEL
+85 
-90 SERLDQVRGQMQP
+90 
-103 VLDQAQGGVDS
+103 GGVRTAIGKFAGAFKDTPTS
-114 ARPPVKAG
+114 DLGANAIRAAVERAGISPDVVDEVILGCVGQVGEDAFNARLATLKAG

-165 MSIQPYLLPR
+165 MSIQPYFLPR

-183 EATLIDGTMSLVT
+183 EATLVDGTLSLVT
-196 DPFGRYQMGSTA
+196 DPFGRYQMGATA
-208 EKVADRYGVSRE
+208 EKVADRYGVSRQ
-220 AQDKFAAESQRR
+220 AQDAFAAESQRR

-239 GRFDDQIVPV
+239 GRFNDQIVPI
-249 AIPQKKGEPVIATVD
+249 AIPQKKGDAVIAQLD
-264 EHPRPGTTME
+264 EHPRPGTTVE

-299 AGAAIVVMSR
+299 AGAAVVVMTR
-309 GKAGELGVTP
+309 AKADELGVAP
-319 QLEWIAD
+319 QLEWVAD

-337 VAPIFAVQNLLR
+337 VAPIFAVQNLLK

-357 IDVMELDEAFA
+357 IDLMELNEAFA

-379 IDPDRVNPNGGA
+379 IDPDKVNPNGGA

-404 LTIKLAYELKR
+404 LTVKLAYELKR

-433 ATLFRNLN
+433 ATLFKNLN

>member
-1 MASGPRRRRP
+1 M
-11 RSALKPR
+11 
-18 TPDPRRLDSD
+18 
-28 IGAITKR
+28 IGEGI
-35 NPSDK
+35 
-40 MDMRV
+40 
-45 SRGRVPAIKEETMG
+45 
-59 YLRGVVH
+59 VV
-66 GAIIG
+66 A
-71 GAVALLYAPKPGRQ
+71 GAVRTSIGKFAGAFKDTPTSDLGANAIRAAV
-85 MREEL
+85 
-90 SERLDQVRGQMQP
+90 ERAGISPDVVDEVILGCVGQVGE
-103 VLDQAQGGVDS
+103 DAFN
-114 ARPPVKAG
+114 ARLATLKAG

-153 EAQVVVAGGNEN
+153 EAEVVVAGGNEN

-175 SQVGWRLG
+175 AEVGWRLG
-183 EATLIDGTMSLVT
+183 QAALIDGTLSLVT
-196 DPFGRYQMGSTA
+196 DPFGRYQMGFTA

-220 AQDKFAAESQRR
+220 AQDKFAAESQQR

-239 GRFDDQIVPV
+239 GRFKDQIVPV
-249 AIPQKKGEPVIATVD
+249 AVPQKKGDPVIANLD
-264 EHPRPGTTME
+264 EHPRPATTME
-274 SLGRLKPAFREGGS
+274 SLGRLKPAFREGGT

-299 AGAAIVVMSR
+299 AGAAVVLMT
-309 GKAGELGVTP
+309 KAKADALGVRP
-319 QLEWIAD
+319 QLEWVAD
-326 AVAGIAPEIMG
+326 AVAGVTPEIMG
-337 VAPIFAVQNLLR
+337 IAPIFAVQKLLK

-357 IDVMELDEAFA
+357 IDLMELNEAFA

-379 IDPDRVNPNGGA
+379 IDPEKVNPNGGA

-404 LTIKLAYELKR
+404 LTVKLAYELKR

>member
-1 MASGPRRRRP
+1 MALNGE
-11 RSALKPR
+11 
-18 TPDPRRLDSD
+18 
-28 IGAITKR
+28 AI
-35 NPSDK
+35 
-40 MDMRV
+40 
-45 SRGRVPAIKEETMG
+45 
-59 YLRGVVH
+59 VV
-66 GAIIG
+66 A
-71 GAVALLYAPKPGRQ
+71 
-85 MREEL
+85 
-90 SERLDQVRGQMQP
+90 
-103 VLDQAQGGVDS
+103 GGVRTAIGKFAGAFKDTPTSDLGAS
-114 ARPPVKAG
+114 AIRAAVDRAGVSPQVIDEVILGCVGQVGEDAFNARLATLKAG

-175 SQVGWRLG
+175 AQVGWRLG
-183 EATLIDGTMSLVT
+183 EAALIDGTLSLVT
-196 DPFGRYQMGSTA
+196 DPFGRYQMGATA
-208 EKVADRYGVSRE
+208 EKVADRYGVSRQ
-220 AQDKFAAESQRR
+220 AQDAFAAESQRR
-232 AAAAIAE
+232 AAAAIAQ
-239 GRFDDQIVPV
+239 GRFKDQIVPI
-249 AIPQKKGEPVIATVD
+249 AIPQKKGEPIVAQID
-264 EHPRPGTTME
+264 EHPRPATTVE

-299 AGAAIVVMSR
+299 AGAAVVVMTR
-309 GKAGELGVTP
+309 AKAAELGVNP
-319 QLEWIAD
+319 QLEWVAD

-337 VAPIFAVQNLLR
+337 VAPIFAVQNLLK

-357 IDVMELDEAFA
+357 VDLMELNEAFA

-379 IDPDRVNPNGGA
+379 IDPEKVNPNGGA

-404 LTIKLAYELKR
+404 LTVKLAYELKR

>member
-1 MASGPRRRRP
+1 VTRNGEGIVVAGGV
-11 RSALKPR
+11 R
-18 TPDPRRLDSD
+18 TAIGKFAGAFKDTPTSD
-28 IGAITKR
+28 LGA
-35 NPSDK
+35 N
-40 MDMRV
+40 
-45 SRGRVPAIKEETMG
+45 AI
-59 YLRGVVH
+59 R
-66 GAIIG
+66 A
-71 GAVALLYAPKPGRQ
+71 AVARAGISPDVVDEVILGCVGQVGEDAFNA
-85 MREEL
+85 
-90 SERLDQVRGQMQP
+90 RLAT
-103 VLDQAQGGVDS
+103 L
-114 ARPPVKAG
+114 KAG

-153 EAQVVVAGGNEN
+153 EAHVVVAGGNEN
-165 MSIQPYLLPR
+165 MSIQPYFLPR

-183 EATLIDGTMSLVT
+183 EATLIDGTLSLVT
-196 DPFGRYQMGSTA
+196 DPFGRYQMGATA
-208 EKVADRYGVSRE
+208 EKVAERYGVSRQ
-220 AQDKFAAESQRR
+220 AQDAFAAESQRR

-239 GRFDDQIVPV
+239 GRFHDQIVPL
-249 AIPQKKGEPVIATVD
+249 AIPQKKGDPVIAELD
-264 EHPRPGTTME
+264 EHPRPGTTVE

-299 AGAAIVVMSR
+299 AGAAVVVMTR
-309 GKAGELGVTP
+309 AKADELGVTP
-319 QLEWIAD
+319 QLEWVAD

-337 VAPIFAVQNLLR
+337 VAPIFAVQNLLK

-357 IDVMELDEAFA
+357 IDLMELNEAFA

-379 IDPDRVNPNGGA
+379 IDPDKVNPNGGA

-404 LTIKLAYELKR
+404 LTVKLAYELKR

>member
-1 MASGPRRRRP
+1 M
-11 RSALKPR
+11 
-18 TPDPRRLDSD
+18 
-28 IGAITKR
+28 R
-35 NPSDK
+35 N
-40 MDMRV
+40 
-45 SRGRVPAIKEETMG
+45 GEGI
-59 YLRGVVH
+59 VV
-66 GAIIG
+66 A
-71 GAVALLYAPKPGRQ
+71 
-85 MREEL
+85 
-90 SERLDQVRGQMQP
+90 
-103 VLDQAQGGVDS
+103 GGVRTAIGKFAGAFKDTPTS
-114 ARPPVKAG
+114 DLGANAIRAAVERAGISPEVVDEVILGCVGQVGEDAFNARLATLKAG

-196 DPFGRYQMGSTA
+196 DPFGRYQMGATA
-208 EKVADRYGVSRE
+208 EKVADRYGVSRQ
-220 AQDKFAAESQRR
+220 AQDTFAAESQRR

-239 GRFDDQIVPV
+239 GRFNDQIVPV
-249 AIPQKKGEPVIATVD
+249 AIPQKKGDPVIANVD
-264 EHPRPGTTME
+264 EHPRPGTTLE

-299 AGAAIVVMSR
+299 AGAAVVLMTR
-309 GKAGELGVTP
+309 AKADELGVTP
-319 QLEWIAD
+319 QLEWVAD

-337 VAPIFAVQNLLR
+337 VAPIFAVQNLLK

-357 IDVMELDEAFA
+357 IDLMELNEAFA

-379 IDPDRVNPNGGA
+379 IDPEKVNPNGGA

-404 LTIKLAYELKR
+404 LTVKLAYELKR
-415 RQAEWG
+415 RHAEWG

>member
-1 MASGPRRRRP
+1 VTRNGEGIVVAGGV
-11 RSALKPR
+11 R
-18 TPDPRRLDSD
+18 TAIGKFAGAFKDTPSSD
-28 IGAITKR
+28 LGA
-35 NPSDK
+35 N
-40 MDMRV
+40 
-45 SRGRVPAIKEETMG
+45 AI
-59 YLRGVVH
+59 R
-66 GAIIG
+66 
-71 GAVALLYAPKPGRQ
+71 GAVERAGIAP
-85 MREEL
+85 EL
-90 SERLDQVRGQMQP
+90 VDEVILGCVGQVGEDAFNARLAT
-103 VLDQAQGGVDS
+103 L
-114 ARPPVKAG
+114 KAG

-239 GRFDDQIVPV
+239 GRFEDQIVPV
-249 AIPQKKGEPVIATVD
+249 AIPQKKGESVMAKTD
-264 EHPRPGTTME
+264 EHPRPGTSVE

-299 AGAAIVVMSR
+299 AGAAVVVMTR
-309 GKAGELGVTP
+309 AKADELGVTP
-319 QLEWIAD
+319 QLEWVAD

-337 VAPIFAVQNLLR
+337 VAPIFAVQNLLK

-357 IDVMELDEAFA
+357 IDLMELNEAFA

-379 IDPDRVNPNGGA
+379 IDPDKVNPNGGA

-404 LTIKLAYELKR
+404 LTVKLAYELKR

>member
-1 MASGPRRRRP
+1 M
-11 RSALKPR
+11 
-18 TPDPRRLDSD
+18 T
-28 IGAITKR
+28 R
-35 NPSDK
+35 N
-40 MDMRV
+40 
-45 SRGRVPAIKEETMG
+45 GEGI
-59 YLRGVVH
+59 VV
-66 GAIIG
+66 A
-71 GAVALLYAPKPGRQ
+71 
-85 MREEL
+85 
-90 SERLDQVRGQMQP
+90 
-103 VLDQAQGGVDS
+103 GGVRTAIGKFAGAFKDTPS
-114 ARPPVKAG
+114 SDLGANAIRAAVERAGIAPDVVDEVILGCVGQVGEDAFNARLATLKAG

-146 VQELRTG
+146 AQELRTG

-232 AAAAIAE
+232 AASAIAE
-239 GRFDDQIVPV
+239 GRFDDQIVPI
-249 AIPQKKGEPVIATVD
+249 AIPQKKGDPVIAKVD
-264 EHPRPGTTME
+264 EHPRPGTTIE

-299 AGAAIVVMSR
+299 AGAAVVVMTR
-309 GKAGELGVTP
+309 AKADELGVTP
-319 QLEWIAD
+319 QLEWVAD

-337 VAPIFAVQNLLR
+337 VAPIFAVQNLLK

-357 IDVMELDEAFA
+357 IDLMELNEAFA

-379 IDPDRVNPNGGA
+379 IDPEKVNPNGGA

-404 LTIKLAYELKR
+404 LTVKLAYELKR
-415 RQAEWG
+415 RKAEWG

>member
-1 MASGPRRRRP
+1 MPTNGEGIVLA
-11 RSALKPR
+11 
-18 TPDPRRLDSD
+18 
-28 IGAITKR
+28 
-35 NPSDK
+35 
-40 MDMRV
+40 
-45 SRGRVPAIKEETMG
+45 
-59 YLRGVVH
+59 
-66 GAIIG
+66 
-71 GAVALLYAPKPGRQ
+71 GAVRTAIGKFAGSFKDVPSSSLGATAIRAAV
-85 MREEL
+85 
-90 SERLDQVRGQMQP
+90 ERAGVRAEDVDEVVLGCVAQVGE
-103 VLDQAQGGVDS
+103 DAFN
-114 ARPPVKAG
+114 ARLATLKAG
-122 LPEKTT
+122 LPETTT

-175 SQVGWRLG
+175 SDVGWRLG
-183 EATLIDGTMSLVT
+183 EAQLIDGTLSLVT
-196 DPFGRYQMGSTA
+196 DPFGRYQMGCTA
-208 EKVADRYGVSRE
+208 EQVADRYGVSRE
-220 AQDKFAAESQRR
+220 SQDAFAAESQRR
-232 AAAAIAE
+232 AAAAISE
-239 GRFDDQIVPV
+239 GRFKDQIVPV
-249 AIPQKKGEPVIATVD
+249 AVPQKKGEPVLADHD
-264 EHPRPGTTME
+264 EHPRPGTTVD

-299 AGAAIVVMSR
+299 AGAAVVLMTR
-309 GKAGELGVTP
+309 ARADQLGVTP
-319 QLEWIAD
+319 QLEWVAD
-326 AVAGIAPEIMG
+326 AVAGISPEIMG

-349 KVGMTIND
+349 KVGMTVND
-357 IDVMELDEAFA
+357 IDLMELNEAFA

-379 IDPDRVNPNGGA
+379 IDPEKVNPNGGA

-404 LTIKLAYELKR
+404 LTVKLAYELKR

-433 ATLFRNLN
+433 ATLFRNPN